1 MKQNLFLVYGIIFLF
16 ICAGLSGCID
26 SPSKYVEYVEVK
38 WSKTFGGN
46 DEELGSFVLYTE
58 DGGCIATGRTKSFGS
73 GLADLWL
80 VKVDQNGIEEWNK
93 TFGGTGWEDGK
104 AIEQLDDESYVI
116 VGKTSSF
123 GYGNTD
129 IWLIKVDQNGIEEWN
144 KTFGGTGWEEG
155 NSIKE
160 TDDGGYILIGDTT
173 SFGVGEFDIW
183 LIKVNQT
190 GDEQWN
196 KTFGGIKDESGRSI
210 EKTDDSGYIIAAETE
225 NFGAGD
231 YDIWLIKVNQTGDEQ
246 WNKTIGSEDSDQC
259 NEIIKTDDGGFI
271 IAGHNIETETSK
283 FNGIL
288 VKIDGDGTVQWETL
302 VVEKGAAGTSSVDTI
317 EDGYIAVGYSG
328 EYGPEQNLLIAKIDS
343 LGNVVWNRSIGG
355 DYLDAGIWI
364 EKGGG
369 KHYFVTGYK
378 DEDGNGVN
386 DLWLLKIKI
395 N

>member
-1 MKQNLFLVYGIIFLF
+1 MKQNLFLVYGIVLLF

-26 SPSKYVEYVEVK
+26 SPSKYVEQIEVK

-58 DGGCIATGRTKSFGS
+58 DGGCIATGYTKSFGS

-80 VKVDQNGIEEWNK
+80 VKVDQNG
-93 TFGGTGWEDGK
+93 T
-104 AIEQLDDESYVI
+104 
-116 VGKTSSF
+116 
-123 GYGNTD
+123 
-129 IWLIKVDQNGIEEWN
+129 EEWN

-210 EKTDDSGYIIAAETE
+210 EKTDDGGYIIAAETE

-302 VVEKGAAGTSSVDTI
+302 VVKKGAAGTSSVDTN

-328 EYGPEQNLLIAKIDS
+328 EYGLEQNLLVAKIDS
-343 LGNVVWNRSIGG
+343 SGNVIWNRSIGG

-364 EKGGG
+364 ERCSN
-369 KHYFVTGYK
+369 KHYFVTGYQDK
-378 DEDGNGVN
+378 NGDGIT
-386 DLWLLKIKI
+386 DMWLLKLEI